1 MTAMFPGQN
10 GRDTNISYEVQAAD
24 VKAMLKKL
32 RLNFTKLTHLFRS
45 GGARVLD
52 GSGIDDD
59 VSVDICKSIL
69 CLVYCVLTPLV
80 IHR

>member
-10 GRDTNISYEVQAAD
+10 GFDTNITYEVQAAD

-32 RLNFTKLTHLFRS
+32 RLNFTKLIHLFRS
-45 GGARVLD
+45 GGARVLN

-59 VSVDICKSIL
+59 MSIDICKSIL
-69 CLVYCVLTPLV
+69 CLVYCVFTPLV
-80 IHR
+80 THR